1 MATKALD
8 SKLQEFL
15 RGRHIATLST
25 ENADGSAHLVAVW
38 YLYDGGSLYVA
49 TSSKSKKARNVA
61 ARAKASM
68 MIDERKPG
76 KERGVTGAGKVEL
89 ITGGESRALN
99 KQIHG
104 RYMSVAAMADPGVG
118 GVFAMFDDCTIKVTP
133 SSWFSWDM
141 AELDAQAFG
150 GKLGKTPGYLLALD

>member
-89 ITGGESRALN
+89 ITGEESRALN
-99 KQIHG
+99 KRIHG
-104 RYMSVAAMADPGVG
+104 RYMSAAAMADPGVG